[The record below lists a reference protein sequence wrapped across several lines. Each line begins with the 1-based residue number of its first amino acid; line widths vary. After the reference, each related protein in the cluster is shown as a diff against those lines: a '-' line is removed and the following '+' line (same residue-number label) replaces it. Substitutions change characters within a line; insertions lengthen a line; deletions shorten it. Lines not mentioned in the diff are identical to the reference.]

1 MTVTVERGI
10 KRKWHV
16 QYTPGG
22 GTHIR
27 KGFVLQPGNW
37 AEYDPFL
44 ALMED
49 WFREGTFDDHPHRG
63 IETVTI
69 VLEGHLQHRDNHG
82 GAGLLG
88 PGDVQWMTAGHGII
102 HAEDPVAGEVVHSL
116 QLWLNLPRS
125 QKMTAPRY
133 QDLMKASI
141 PVRREPG
148 ALIRVFSGSSAGVT
162 AATLNHTPVTAV
174 ELVLEPGAQVSQDLP
189 SSYNG
194 FIYILEGSGS
204 FGVDGIRGEKGQV
217 LWLGAADGAEASQV
231 MVHAETPLRALLMAG
246 QPLGEPVVAYGPFV
260 MNTEEEIR
268 QAFADY
274 RAGRFTAP
282 VSR

>member
-1 MTVTVERGI
+1 MLVITERGI
-10 KRKWHV
+10 RRRWQV

-22 GTHIR
+22 GPHIR

-37 AEYDPFL
+37 AEFDPFL
-44 ALMED
+44 GLMED
-49 WFREGTFDDHPHRG
+49 WFRQGTFEDHPHRG

-69 VLEGHLQHRDNHG
+69 VLEGHLEHRDNHG

-88 PGDVQWMTAGHGII
+88 PGDLQWMTAGRGII

-125 QKMTAPRY
+125 QKMTTPRY
-133 QDLMKASI
+133 QDLMGAAI

-148 ALIRVFSGSSAGVT
+148 ALVRVFSGSSAGVT
-162 AATLNHTPVTAV
+162 APTLNHTPVTAV
-174 ELVLEPGAQVSQDLP
+174 ELRLDPGAQVTQDLP

-194 FIYILEGSGS
+194 FIYVLEGSGY
-204 FGVDGIRGEKGQV
+204 FGVDSIRGEKGQV
-217 LWLGAADGAEASQV
+217 LWLGSAEGTVQSEV
-231 MVHAETPLRALLMAG
+231 TVRAEGPLRALLMAG
-246 QPLGEPVVAYGPFV
+246 QPLGEPVAAYGPFV
-260 MNTEEEIR
+260 MNTEAEIR

-274 RAGRFTAP
+274 RAGRFAAP
-282 VSR
+282 VPR